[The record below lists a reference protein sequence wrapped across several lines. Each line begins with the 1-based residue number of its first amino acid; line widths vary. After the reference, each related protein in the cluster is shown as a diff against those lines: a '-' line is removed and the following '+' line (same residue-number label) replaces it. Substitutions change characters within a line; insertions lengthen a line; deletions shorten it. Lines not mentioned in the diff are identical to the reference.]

1 MFRKVLSLMLIA
13 LLVNMF
19 GVAQEIRAGA
29 QVVGQTRNVE
39 KVKEN
44 IRKLGSGEATRV
56 ELKLWDGTKLKGY
69 IRETRTDDFSVV
81 DAKTGASIT
90 VPYTQVR
97 QVKGSN
103 RLTAAKVGLTLA
115 KGTAIVGAIALG
127 FMLLILVSVPKT
139 QSSEQYL
146 DEASGIVKAKY

>member
-1 MFRKVLSLMLIA
+1 MFKKVLSLTLVA
-13 LLVNMF
+13 LLINVF
-19 GVAQEIRAGA
+19 GMKPVRAGA
-29 QVVGQTRNVE
+29 QIVEQTRNVE

-44 IRKLGSGEATRV
+44 IRKLGTGEAARV
-56 ELKLWDGTKLKGY
+56 ELKLWDGRKVRGY
-69 IRETRTDDFSVV
+69 LREAGEDNFIVA
-81 DAKTGASIT
+81 DAKTGAPASVT
-90 VPYTQVR
+90 YAQVR

-139 QSSEQYL
+139 
-146 DEASGIVKAKY
+146 